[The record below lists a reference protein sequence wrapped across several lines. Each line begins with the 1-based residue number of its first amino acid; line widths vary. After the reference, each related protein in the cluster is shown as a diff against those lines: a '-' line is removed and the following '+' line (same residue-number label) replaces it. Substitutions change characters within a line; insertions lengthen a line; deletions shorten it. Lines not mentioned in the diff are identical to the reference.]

1 MREFFEKFNELR
13 ESPNGKPILFFGFYF
28 IFFAIIFLIIGIFGD
43 KNALIKEYERGNQST
58 LSNNQIL
65 KNNFYYDYKVTLDGI
80 LYDYY
85 GKALGNV
92 ESFKYNNSDYYK
104 SDDNYF
110 VNNGTWVKTE
120 NPIIFRDFIDVLNI
134 DKLMNNA
141 YYVSKTEFENGVVD
155 YNFII
160 SVNSINKVLYNLD
173 TDYDDIPSSVVIRLD
188 DKGAITTISF
198 NLDNYCN
205 YSDSCNSLKL
215 ELNYSMY
222 GEVEQIQN
230 PIE

>member
-1 MREFFEKFNELR
+1 MKEFLDKFNELK

-28 IFFAIIFLIIGIFGD
+28 IFFAVIFLIIGIFGD

-58 LSNNQIL
+58 LSNNMIL
-65 KNNFYYDYKVTLDGI
+65 KNNFYYDYKVTLDGVV
-80 LYDYY
+80 YDYY
-85 GKALGNV
+85 GKALGNT
-92 ESFKYNNSDYYK
+92 ESFKFNNLDYYK

-110 VNNGTWVKTE
+110 VNNGTWIKVDS
-120 NPIIFRDFIDVLNI
+120 PFIFREFIEVLNI
-134 DKLMNNA
+134 DKLMSNA
-141 YYVSKTEFENGVVD
+141 YYTSKTEYENGAID

-160 SVNSINKVLYNLD
+160 SANSINSVLYGLD
-173 TDYDDIPSSVVIRLD
+173 TDLDDIPSTVTIKLD
-188 DKGAITTISF
+188 DKGAITTIIY

-205 YSDSCNSLKL
+205 YSDSCGSLKI

-222 GEVEQIQN
+222 GEVLEIKN